1 MNFELTAQ
9 NSQNSYFNE
18 FLSWQVYHV
27 WAKKVQRSYVS
38 WHWRVMQNLNKNWI
52 VVWSRIL
59 NFIGLFYLKGK
70 LLEPKKMDCSL
81 DVHIVTLKSHEKF
94 GQNWIVVSNQ
104 PPHSSPPSTTPQ
116 KMMNFF
122 PVCKK
127 GQIFKLF

>member
-59 NFIGLFYLKGK
+59 SFIGLFYLKGK

-94 GQNWIVVSNQ
+94 GQNWTVVSNQ
-104 PPHSSPPSTTPQ
+104 PPHPSPPPTTQ
-116 KMMNFF
+116 KKMVNFF